1 MDREDDPSGDIRSN
15 EEFAPYLE
23 QMPEG
28 GLSSLSFTDWKAQF
42 ESLYQL
48 ATSVLAFV
56 PIGDEIP
63 FDLSLLPDSST
74 LTQHLFGA
82 VAWSTWDET
91 GFRTTSI
98 GPFGPE
104 VVALVG
110 GLAGAGAALM
120 GAHDS
125 TVRFR

>member
-1 MDREDDPSGDIRSN
+1 MDFGQP
-15 EEFAPYLE
+15 
-23 QMPEG
+23 
-28 GLSSLSFTDWKAQF
+28 
-42 ESLYQL
+42 YQL